1 MGFKERFDEPS
12 STLTYGYYNKRIGRA
27 QHNHKILKWV
37 IKKMNYEENNTS
49 PLGDT
54 VKTLLPKRRISS
66 EKN

>member
-1 MGFKERFDEPS
+1 MGCKERFDEPS

-37 IKKMNYEENNTS
+37 IKKMNYKENNTS

-54 VKTLLPKRRISS
+54 VKTLLPKRRTSS